1 MRGEHQNKAFFLYL
15 YRISA
20 FGPIGVCAY
29 IASFAVP
36 LEFGWD
42 IPLTAL
48 ALIGILATVIS
59 FKKNSVAN
67 SSLTLPVLVFLGV
80 MGLSILVSEDFGR
93 SMRLSAPL
101 APAALLF
108 FLIAEHFNSIQDTRL
123 LYFTFSLVELGL
135 ACMLLWAAWR
145 TGGMDPDAW
154 VSNVRSPILLV
165 KNDVTFLAVVA
176 PLSLVLAYRNPRSVV
191 GILALLSIL
200 LSVCV
205 VGVFQS
211 RIAMLTMVTSITFG
225 AALVRPR
232 LGLICGLAI
241 PILILLI
248 DASLGFPLVARFGRH
263 WEGSGRIPLWL
274 AAWAMFLHAPL
285 LGHGAHTFVLF
296 YGSYLQRLNLPPWLF
311 TDPRV
316 VPWAHNLYLEVLA
329 EQGIIGLMAL
339 GFVLARGVSS
349 ACSIQRV
356 ASSETRI
363 FGAGAVAGLASF
375 CLAGM
380 FELTLLRQ
388 WVVIIMF
395 TLLGVIAQLSSFDQ
409 VKQSVEPQTQ
419 NR

>member
-1 MRGEHQNKAFFLYL
+1 MKWVHLGKPFLLHL
-15 YRISA
+15 YRTSA

-36 LEFGWD
+36 LELGWD

-48 ALIGILATVIS
+48 ALIGILATVTS
-59 FKKNSVAN
+59 FKKSPAAGSPFV
-67 SSLTLPVLVFLGV
+67 LPALVFLGAT
-80 MGLSILVSEDFGR
+80 GLSILVSEDFGR
-93 SMRLSAPL
+93 SLRLSAPL
-101 APAALLF
+101 VPAALLF
-108 FLIAEHFNSIQDTRL
+108 FLIAEHFDSIQDTRL
-123 LYFTFSLVELGL
+123 LYLTFSLVGLGL
-135 ACMLLWAAWR
+135 ACMLLWAAWKN
-145 TGGMDPDAW
+145 GKVEPDVW

-176 PLSLVLAYRNPRSVV
+176 PLSLVLAYREPRSVV
-191 GILALLSIL
+191 GILALLSVL

-205 VGVFQS
+205 VGIFQS
-211 RIAMLTMVTSITFG
+211 RIAMLTMVTSITFA

-232 LGLICGLAI
+232 LGLICGLTI

-296 YGSYLQRLNLPPWLF
+296 YGSYLQRLSLPPWFF

-349 ACSIQRV
+349 ARSIQRV

-363 FGAGAVAGLASF
+363 FGAGAVAGLVSF

-395 TLLGVIAQLSSFDQ
+395 TLLGVIAQLSSSSH
-409 VKQSVEPQTQ
+409 VKHSIEPQTQ